1 MRIFQGF
8 LVLVVVAIL
17 WMLPVS
23 QAIYDFRTEPRD
35 DVFAVTTGV
44 SENITSV
51 VLLKSVYDEDT
62 GTISLLSDL
71 ATDTPDF
78 DSYTPATH
86 VVDISGLTADS
97 SRELTVTYDIDALSA
112 HAAVSVIMDLLPT
125 IWILILVAFPV
136 VSLIVIF
143 RRRV

>member
-23 QAIYDFRTEPRD
+23 QAIYDFRTDIRE
-35 DVFAVTTGV
+35 DVFAVTTGGA
-44 SENITSV
+44 ETTTAE
-51 VLLKSVYDEDT
+51 VLLKPVYDDDT

-71 ATDTPDF
+71 ATDTPALDA
-78 DSYTPATH
+78 YTPATQ

-97 SRELTVTYDIDALSA
+97 SRELTVTYDTDALSV
-112 HAAVSVIMDLLPT
+112 HAAVSIVMDLLPM

-136 VSLIVIF
+136 VSLIVIVK
-143 RRRV
+143 RRV